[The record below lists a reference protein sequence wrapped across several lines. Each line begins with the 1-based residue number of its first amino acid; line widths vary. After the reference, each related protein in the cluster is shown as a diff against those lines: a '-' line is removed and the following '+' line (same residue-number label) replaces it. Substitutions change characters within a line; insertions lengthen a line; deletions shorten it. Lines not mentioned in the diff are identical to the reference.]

1 MIDADPGGD
10 PGRWAEP
17 GSREALVPPTRL
29 KGSAVLPA
37 IVLVLGVGVA
47 LAGIGGRLTSPP
59 ETSAAPSPSAAPAS
73 SVPFVVPAIEEPPVS
88 VVALL
93 GIDLPPA
100 IGSYEASQVLATLQV
115 FGRVTDP
122 SGKVVAELR
131 DEDPW
136 MVLGTAT
143 AVPASDGRFRADLPF
158 LPPVGG
164 GRVVL
169 ELREPAGAVLATVPY
184 VIRTRGPI
192 VFRSPDRLEGWREG
206 ETVEVSALVRGG
218 ATRALVRLASE
229 DGRVGEERIVSTRP
243 AEDGWRSISAELSI
257 PPDLPFG
264 RAWLE
269 VEAIDRGEEPNA
281 VARLLLRVAP

>member
-1 MIDADPGGD
+1 MMDADPAGD
-10 PGRWAEP
+10 PGREAGP
-17 GSREALVPPTRL
+17 ARRETLVPPTRL
-29 KGSAVLPA
+29 KGSGLLPA
-37 IVLVLGVGVA
+37 VVVALGVGIAVA
-47 LAGIGGRLTSPP
+47 GVGGRLASPP
-59 ETSAAPSPSAAPAS
+59 EPSAVPSLAEVPAS
-73 SVPFVVPAIEEPPVS
+73 SAPMLPPVTDEPPVS

-122 SGKVVAELR
+122 SGELVAELR

-136 MVLGTAT
+136 TILGTAT
-143 AVPASDGRFRADLPF
+143 AVPGADGQFRADLPF
-158 LPPVGG
+158 LPPGGG

-169 ELREPAGAVLATVPY
+169 ELREPDGTILATVPY
-184 VIRTRGPI
+184 VIRTRGPV
-192 VFRSPDRLEGWREG
+192 VFRSPERLLGWREG
-206 ETVEVSALVRGG
+206 EIVEVSALVRGR
-218 ATRALVRLASE
+218 ATRALVRLWSE
-229 DGRVGEERIVSTRP
+229 DGLTREERIVSTQS
-243 AEDGWRSISAELSI
+243 AGDGWRSIDARLSI

-269 VEAIDRGEEPNA
+269 VEAVDRGEEPGA